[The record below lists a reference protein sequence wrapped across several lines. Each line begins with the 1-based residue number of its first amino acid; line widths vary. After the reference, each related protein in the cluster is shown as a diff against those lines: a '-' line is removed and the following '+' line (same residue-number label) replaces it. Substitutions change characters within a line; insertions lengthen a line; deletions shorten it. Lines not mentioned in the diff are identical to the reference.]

1 MLTLKQ
7 NLEKLISDIVMY
19 SHQVESSF
27 FFVYRVIFLL
37 LCYYCFYYES
47 FAFQKQDI
55 VTDFSQGMR
64 GKVYQDSKL
73 VSPGKLVLQ
82 TFLFIHTN

>member
-1 MLTLKQ
+1 MFSHP
-7 NLEKLISDIVMY
+7 LEGSFIVC
-19 SHQVESSF
+19 
-27 FFVYRVIFLL
+27 RVIFLL
-37 LCYYCFYYES
+37 LYYYWFYYES

-73 VSPGKLVLQ
+73 VSPGKLVLH
-82 TFLFIHTN
+82 TFLLVSYIYY